1 MDIGLLAPQAVE
13 LEEGVIGAVMVDR
26 EGLSQV
32 IEILSPQ
39 SFYKDSHSRI
49 YSAALTLHKRN
60 EPVDILTITQEL
72 KKTNELEI
80 IGGAWYITQLTNRIS
95 SAANIEFH
103 ARIVAQKYIQREII
117 RISTLAINSAYQEG
131 ADVFDLLDELK
142 SNLTKIEGG
151 IQTNKIEK
159 TRDIVDKTLV
169 AINDAKNNNGVLGLS
184 TGLKVLDEIL
194 RGIRL
199 TNVYVIA
206 GRPAMGKSAIM
217 NCIAKALCIQQNA
230 PIAIFSLEMSSEQLI
245 LRLLSDLANI
255 DNNILASGI
264 LTHADR
270 DRLNEAQLKIQNSFN
285 IDDTPAI
292 TIQYFES
299 KIRKLV
305 EQGVQYAIIDYLQL
319 MTLSEKDR
327 KGKNKEQEIS
337 FLTQN
342 IKRIAKKYKIAI
354 FELSQLSRECEKRVD
369 KDGKVCPR
377 PMLSDLRESGSI
389 EQDADVV
396 IFLYR
401 PEYYNIDF
409 VGKGKST
416 KGLAELI
423 IAKHRGGAVDSVLVK
438 YVGNLTRFEDIDHT
452 QQTNS
457 IDEQIPVHF

>member
-1 MDIGLLAPQAVE
+1 MELGMQLPQAEDIENV
-13 LEEGVIGAVMVDR
+13 VIGAIIIDNDAFN
-26 EGLSQV
+26 QV
-32 IEILSPQ
+32 KDILIPE
-39 SFYKDSHSRI
+39 SFYNPKNARI
-49 YSAALTLHKRN
+49 YSAAANINKRN
-60 EPVDILTITQEL
+60 ESIDLLTITQEL

-80 IGGAWYITQLTNRIS
+80 IGGAWYISQLTNRVAG
-95 SAANIEFH
+95 AANIEFH
-103 ARIVAQKYIQREII
+103 ARIVAQKYIQRELI
-117 RISTLAINSAYQEG
+117 RISTLTINSAYQESS
-131 ADVFDLLDELK
+131 DVFDMIDELK
-142 SNLTKIEGG
+142 SSLTKIETGL
-151 IQTNKIEK
+151 QTNKTED
-159 TRDIVDKTLV
+159 TRSIVDKTLI
-169 AINDAKNNNGVLGLS
+169 AIESAKNNKGVLGLS

-230 PIAIFSLEMSSEQLI
+230 PIAIFSLEMGSEQLI

-264 LTHADR
+264 LTNADKE
-270 DRLNEAQLKIQNSFN
+270 RLQTAQLKIQNSFN

-292 TIQYFES
+292 TIQYLEN

-305 EQGVQYAIIDYLQL
+305 EQGVQYVIIDYLQL

-369 KDGKVCPR
+369 KDGNVCPR

-423 IAKHRGGAVDSVLVK
+423 IAKHRGGAVDSVLVR
-438 YVGNLTRFEDIDHT
+438 YVGSLTRFEDISES
-452 QQTNS
+452 QNS
-457 IDEQIPVHF
+457 IEQEQVNVHF